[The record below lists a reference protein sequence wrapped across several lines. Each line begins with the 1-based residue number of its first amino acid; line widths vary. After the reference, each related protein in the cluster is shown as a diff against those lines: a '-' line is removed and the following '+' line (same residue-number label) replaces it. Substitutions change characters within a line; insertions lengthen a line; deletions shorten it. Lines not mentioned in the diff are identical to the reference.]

1 VSGTGQDPNAMPW
14 GAMDRFQAH
23 YVVRRE
29 DGPGSHALAARTV
42 VETEGRCGAR
52 RVARVSW
59 SGAGPLADALN
70 ADGELNAMI
79 AAMGRR
85 GASIMVEPT
94 GAGVRIH
101 GPWRAAHEFGV
112 TAEEFGVYDR
122 IAGHVRAA

>member
-1 VSGTGQDPNAMPW
+1 MPW
-14 GAMDRFQAH
+14 GALDRFQAH
-23 YVVRRE
+23 YVVRR
-29 DGPGSHALAARTV
+29 GGAHALAARTV
-42 VETEGRCGAR
+42 VKTEGRLGAKK
-52 RVARVSW
+52 VVRVSW

-94 GAGVRIH
+94 ESGVRIH

-122 IAGHVRAA
+122 IAGHVKAA